1 MEQIVEVNGGPLCAE
16 GFGDRADPPVL
27 LVMGA
32 GASMLYWDAGFCR
45 RLADAGRFVLRYDH
59 RDTGRS
65 RSSAA
70 GAPDYAL
77 RDLVADAA
85 GVLDAFGLG
94 SAHVVGMSMGA
105 AIGQLLA
112 LEHPRRVRSLAL
124 LCSTPGG
131 PGHDAPDLPPMSD
144 ALAAVFSGE
153 QAEPDWSD
161 RNAVIE
167 YHVAGERAYTGILP
181 FDEAGWREL
190 AARSF
195 DRTRDSA
202 TCFSNHFLADAGP
215 PWRHRLGD
223 IRVPT
228 VVLHGTADPFL
239 PFGHGVALAAEIP
252 GARLVALEGAGHEP
266 PPPSLWDVVLPALV
280 ELTAGTPTRR

>member
-1 MEQIVEVNGGPLCAE
+1 VEQIVEVNGGPLCAE

-32 GASMLYWDAGFCR
+32 GASMLYWDAEFCR
-45 RLADAGRFVLRYDH
+45 LLADAGRFVLRYDH

-85 GVLDAFGLG
+85 GVLDAFGLA
-94 SAHVVGMSMGA
+94 SAHVAGMSMGA

-112 LEHPRRVRSLAL
+112 LEHPQRVRSLAL

-153 QAEPDWSD
+153 QAEPDWTD
-161 RNAVIE
+161 RDAVIE
-167 YHVAGERAYTGILP
+167 YHVAGERAYTGTLP
-181 FDEAGWREL
+181 FDEAGWRDL

-202 TCFSNHFLADAGP
+202 ACFSNHFLADPGP

-266 PPPSLWDVVLPALV
+266 PPRSLWDVVLPALV
-280 ELTAGTPTRR
+280 ELTAGAPTRR